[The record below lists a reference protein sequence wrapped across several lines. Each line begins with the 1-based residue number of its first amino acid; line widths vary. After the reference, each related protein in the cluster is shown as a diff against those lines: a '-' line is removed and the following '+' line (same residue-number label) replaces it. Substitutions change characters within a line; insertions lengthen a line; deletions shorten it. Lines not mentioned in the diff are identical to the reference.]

1 MSVMS
6 TDIKKY
12 QITITLNAYEGTEE
26 YILASINEGMDFE
39 EGEGIVEYSI
49 EAIEEESSMSDLS
62 DNSVSG
68 IYMEQQRD
76 YCLECG
82 KDYQTFMHN
91 CDAVYEEFYG
101 CSYCDDRCG
110 SCAN

>member
-6 TDIKKY
+6 TDIKQY
-12 QITITLNAYEGTEE
+12 QVTVTINAYEGTEDQ
-26 YILASINEGMDFE
+26 IIPSIIDGMKFE

-49 EAIEEESSMSDLS
+49 VTLEEESSESDLS

-68 IYMEQQRD
+68 IYMEKQRD

-82 KDYQTFMHN
+82 SDYRTFMHN

-101 CSYCDDRCG
+101 CPCCDDKCG
-110 SCAN
+110 SCEN